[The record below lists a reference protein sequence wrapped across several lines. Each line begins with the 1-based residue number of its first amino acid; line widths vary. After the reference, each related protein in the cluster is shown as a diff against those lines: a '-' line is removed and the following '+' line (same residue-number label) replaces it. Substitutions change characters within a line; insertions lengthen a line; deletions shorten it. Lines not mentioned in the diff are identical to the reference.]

1 MSTSP
6 VTNIAS
12 PSNSDIGMAVAV
24 EMRISELS
32 QDEFSGIV
40 VVVWKN
46 PSEKLSETEKVFKH
60 NPKNNNINIIRKIKS
75 RA

>member
-1 MSTSP
+1 MLVFHFLIMSTSP

-40 VVVWKN
+40 VVV
-46 PSEKLSETEKVFKH
+46 
-60 NPKNNNINIIRKIKS
+60 
-75 RA
+75 

>member
-1 MSTSP
+1 MLFFHFLIMSTSP

-40 VVVWKN
+40 VVV
-46 PSEKLSETEKVFKH
+46 
-60 NPKNNNINIIRKIKS
+60 
-75 RA
+75 